1 LPVLEETVTEKSN
14 SDPLLLS
21 LKVLKSIF
29 KGKLQNSNYH
39 KQASRVQ
46 NILLGALNHD
56 YSKVVASGLQVT
68 GLFFSTL
75 RAQDGSLNQNY
86 VSLVKPFYTAV
97 FAKLS
102 KVDIDQDVKKRSI
115 IAAADLVSVS
125 NAVLSSEDIAKVMQV
140 LTERLKQDLT
150 RESAL
155 KAITYIVLNETSNS
169 Y

>member
-1 LPVLEETVTEKSN
+1 LEETVAEKSN

-29 KGKLQNSNYH
+29 KGKLQNSNVH

-56 YSKVVASGLQVT
+56 YSKVVASGLQAT

-75 RAQDGSLNQNY
+75 RAEDGSLIQNY

-97 FAKLS
+97 FAKLN
-102 KVDIDQDVKKRSI
+102 KVDIDQEVKKRSI
-115 IAAADLVSVS
+115 IAAADLVSVC
-125 NAVLSSEDIAKVMQV
+125 NAVLSSDEIAKIM
-140 LTERLKQDLT
+140 
-150 RESAL
+150 
-155 KAITYIVLNETSNS
+155 
-169 Y
+169 